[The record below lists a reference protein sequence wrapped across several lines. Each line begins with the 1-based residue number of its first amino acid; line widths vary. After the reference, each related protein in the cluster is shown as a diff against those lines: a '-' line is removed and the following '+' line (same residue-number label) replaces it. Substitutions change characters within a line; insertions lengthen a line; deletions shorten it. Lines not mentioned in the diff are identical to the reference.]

1 MCKILLASTALIAMT
16 SASAMAADITIGGS
30 AALIYSNDAAKTAD
44 GGAISAEQDINF
56 NFSHTFDNGM
66 TAGSSFYLDESI
78 GAGTGDN
85 GAGWDDLNWTLS
97 NTPLGTL
104 KITPGGVSSN
114 VVKGMND
121 KVNFAGEGSDITA
134 DGPFDD
140 SKGTGTVIGI
150 TLPPL
155 ASGLTVNME
164 HGIDHFGIGAS
175 MAAGPATVNVA
186 QIKNATTTGTTA
198 GVVASLSGITL
209 GYEQNKSEAGAV
221 EKTGTI
227 MGVKYTMGDMTLAYE
242 DSQLETGST
251 KTDTSKQLQVSYTIT
266 PGISAVA
273 STSEVANAINAT
285 QVDKDITELQ
295 LKVSF

>member
-1 MCKILLASTALIAMT
+1 MRKILLASTALIAMT

-56 NFSHTFDNGM
+56 SFSHTFDNGM

-78 GAGTGDN
+78 ADDGD
-85 GAGWDDLNWTLS
+85 GWDDLNWTLS
-97 NTPLGTL
+97 NTPIGTL
-104 KITPGGVSSN
+104 KVTPGGVSSN

-140 SKGTGTVIGI
+140 SKGAGTVIGI

-209 GYEQNKSEAGAV
+209 GYEQNKSEEGST

-227 MGVKYTMGDMTLAYE
+227 MGVKYTMGDVTLAYE
-242 DSQLETGST
+242 DSQLESGST

-273 STSEVANAINAT
+273 STSEVANDIDST

>member
-1 MCKILLASTALIAMT
+1 MRKILLASTALIAMT

-56 NFSHTFDNGM
+56 SFSHTFDNGM

-78 GAGTGDN
+78 ADDGE
-85 GAGWDDLNWTLS
+85 GWDDLNWTLS
-97 NTPLGTL
+97 NTPIGTL
-104 KITPGGVSSN
+104 KVTPNGTSSN

-227 MGVKYTMGDMTLAYE
+227 MGVKYTMGDVTLAYE
-242 DSQLETGST
+242 DSQLETDST